1 MSEPGSYRLHGTVS
15 VPAGFR
21 LADGVS
27 STIYASYSI
36 SSAMSGIVDVVFVID
51 TTASMSDEISGV
63 KSSVKEFADSLYA
76 TGLSVRWALVE
87 YQDITCDGLG
97 STRVVMN
104 GADPWYADVDAYKS
118 AIGGLVLGYGED
130 EPETVI
136 DGLEA
141 ARHLSFRDSA
151 GRIFVVVTDA
161 GYKADNQY
169 GVPDMASEISYLKSD
184 GISVFVVTSAGCYAD
199 YRDLAD
205 STGGKLLD
213 IGGDFSDGLMEVAE
227 RIGESGIVSI
237 RIVSLPDVTD
247 YFVGE
252 AFDPAGM
259 VVEAVYGNGAV
270 RQVSFYTVEPSGP
283 LSAGVSHVT
292 IHIGAV
298 TADVPVTV
306 RAATVSKGDVFAYN
320 GLEYTVGSIRPGEV
334 SVTGCSG
341 SPSRVTI
348 PSEVG
353 YKGFSFSVV
362 SVASKAFYGCATLV
376 YLDLGAVQEVGFKAF
391 ANCSKLKTLVVSDTV
406 KVFGSYAFY
415 GCGIESLEIPGDGVV
430 LEASAFSA
438 CKKMT
443 SIAFSGAGAVIGT
456 NAFYKNNGVSTVDLS
471 TVASVGFKAF
481 PYCYGLETL
490 VIPGTLGSMGAYAFY
505 RCDGLKTLV
514 VEEGV
519 ESIPASA
526 FSGCKSIETVS
537 FPSTLK
543 SVGANAFHG
552 VKFIGADGKSLD
564 PAAENLRGHVFA
576 KSGTSL
582 RMSSLLEGD
591 EFCVG
596 GIVYRVTS
604 LVGHSVSIVGHE
616 GDVTAV
622 PSSVAFAKMEFRV
635 TTVEEKAFYGCAAI
649 ASVDLSH
656 AVSIGMKAFANC
668 SGITEITFGPDL
680 ESVGGYAFYGLSFKD
695 SDGSSVGTADGF
707 RGHTFFKS
715 GKSLLM
721 AGELL
726 DGEEFTY
733 LGLVCKVASVS
744 GRTVSVIGYSGS
756 VTSVLSVVSYKGWDL
771 SVVSVE
777 QKAFY
782 NCSTLVHV
790 DLSSVTSIGLKA
802 FAGCSGITDIV
813 FGPGLETVKDYA
825 FTGLRFFGEDDAPMY
840 AAADAFRGHSFHG
853 DAKSLRM
860 FSEIH
865 DGDVFVCAGIVYK
878 VTSATECTVSITG
891 NDGTAVSVPSSVSF
905 KGWDL
910 AVTSVAQ
917 KAFYNCVT
925 IVSVDLSNVASIG
938 LKAFANCSGMTEIT
952 FGPGLESIG
961 DYAFYGVSFGD
972 YDGVSIGV
980 SVETVHGHAFHKSGD
995 VLRMYWTTVG
1005 GEQFTVGGVIYKVTS
1020 AGSPSVSAIG
1030 FEGSV
1035 AILPA
1040 SVSYRGWDFVV
1051 ESVESYAFYECT
1063 TLVHVDLSNVKSIGL
1078 KAFAKCSGIADI
1090 VFGPGLETVKDY
1102 AFAGLSFC
1110 DEDGDPVSA
1119 EDFRGNSFHRS
1130 GKVLRMFSG
1139 LEDGEEFASGGIQYK
1154 VVSASGCTASMTGR
1168 SGSVTSV
1175 PSTVSYKGWD
1185 LSVVSVGARAF
1196 YGCSSLESVDL
1207 SNVRTVGSGAFSGCA
1222 GIEEIV
1228 FGPSLES
1235 IGADALLGLALYD
1248 GDGNPVE
1255 PTAENLRG
1263 HSFHMAGG
1271 VLRMFWK
1278 LQGGEQF
1285 TSGGVVYKVAVAGS
1299 DAVSVIG
1306 YDGAAASLPSSVYYK
1321 GWDLSVESVA
1331 KEAFYGCAT
1340 LTSVDLSNVKSI
1352 GTKAFAKCYGIE
1364 EVVFGPGLD
1373 KVADYA
1379 FYGLS
1384 FCDGSGNPVS
1394 AASELRGHSFHRSGG
1409 VLRMYWEIHDGDS
1422 FTAGGVQYKVSSAAG
1437 CTVSA
1442 TGFKGSVRSLPSSV
1456 VYKGWDLAV
1465 ASVGDS
1471 AFYGCSTISSADLS
1485 NAVSVGFKAF
1495 ANCSGLYEVRFGGCL
1510 ESVGDYA
1517 FYGQTFRDDDGRTVS
1532 SAEDLRGSS
1541 FHKSGGVL
1549 RMFWDIDVG
1558 EEFTVGG
1565 IDYEVASVA
1574 EGAVSITGCS
1584 GDVTAVPSSV
1594 SYKGWDLAV
1603 RSVGSKAFYG
1613 CATLTSADLS
1623 NVRTIGA
1630 KAFANCS
1637 GLSEVRFGGCLES
1650 VGDYAFHGLSFYSG
1664 GEKIEVIPSVLK
1676 GESFSGS
1683 GGKLYREF

>member
-1 MSEPGSYRLHGTVS
+1 MIIADSNGNPTLVEYPLGDGAVIASGLTWEFYLLRHYAGDTTYSLNVFDDLVVYAVSVAEGKDVHHEHDHSETIAIDPACDTAGYVKHVCACGDVVIDGYVEPLGHLFGDWTVDEGPTCTHAGSRHAECSRCGQTVVESIPALGHAFVHHDGKAPTVGVEGWEDYVECSVCGFTTFKAISALGVEIVSIPSVGLGVLPSGSSFGDLGAPSLVDALCAGGSTISLAVSWDSSAFVSEPGSYRLPGTVSLPDDYYLSEGLSLMVYASYSISRDLSGIADIVFVIDTTGSMSDDISSVKSNVKAFADELYATGMSVRWALVEYEDITCDGLGSTKVVKDGADPWYSDVDAYKSAIGRLVLGYGGDAPETVIDGLEAARHLPFRDSAGRFFVVVTDAGYKADNQYGVPDMASEISNLVSDGILVFVVTSTGYYSEYRGLADSTGGKLLDINGDFSRGLMEIAERIGESSVASIRMATMPSVTEYLAGDVFDPTGMVIEAVYENGAVRTIGSYVVEPSGPLSVGDTHVIVRFAGFVLEIPVTVRDALAIMSIQSIDLGALPSGSSFDDLGAPSVVSATCADGSALSLEVAWDSSAFVSEPGSYRLHGTVS

-141 ARHLSFRDSA
+141 ARHLSFRDSS

-596 GIVYRVTS
+596 
-604 LVGHSVSIVGHE
+604 
-616 GDVTAV
+616 
-622 PSSVAFAKMEFRV
+622 
-635 TTVEEKAFYGCAAI
+635 
-649 ASVDLSH
+649 
-656 AVSIGMKAFANC
+656 
-668 SGITEITFGPDL
+668 
-680 ESVGGYAFYGLSFKD
+680 
-695 SDGSSVGTADGF
+695 
-707 RGHTFFKS
+707 
-715 GKSLLM
+715 
-721 AGELL
+721 
-726 DGEEFTY
+726 
-733 LGLVCKVASVS
+733 
-744 GRTVSVIGYSGS
+744 
-756 VTSVLSVVSYKGWDL
+756 
-771 SVVSVE
+771 
-777 QKAFY
+777 
-782 NCSTLVHV
+782 
-790 DLSSVTSIGLKA
+790 
-802 FAGCSGITDIV
+802 
-813 FGPGLETVKDYA
+813 
-825 FTGLRFFGEDDAPMY
+825 
-840 AAADAFRGHSFHG
+840 
-853 DAKSLRM
+853 
-860 FSEIH
+860 
-865 DGDVFVCAGIVYK
+865 
-878 VTSATECTVSITG
+878 
-891 NDGTAVSVPSSVSF
+891 
-905 KGWDL
+905 
-910 AVTSVAQ
+910 
-917 KAFYNCVT
+917 
-925 IVSVDLSNVASIG
+925 
-938 LKAFANCSGMTEIT
+938 
-952 FGPGLESIG
+952 
-961 DYAFYGVSFGD
+961 
-972 YDGVSIGV
+972 
-980 SVETVHGHAFHKSGD
+980 
-995 VLRMYWTTVG
+995 
-1005 GEQFTVGGVIYKVTS
+1005 
-1020 AGSPSVSAIG
+1020 
-1030 FEGSV
+1030 
-1035 AILPA
+1035 
-1040 SVSYRGWDFVV
+1040 
-1051 ESVESYAFYECT
+1051 
-1063 TLVHVDLSNVKSIGL
+1063 
-1078 KAFAKCSGIADI
+1078 
-1090 VFGPGLETVKDY
+1090 
-1102 AFAGLSFC
+1102 
-1110 DEDGDPVSA
+1110 
-1119 EDFRGNSFHRS
+1119 
-1130 GKVLRMFSG
+1130 
-1139 LEDGEEFASGGIQYK
+1139 
-1154 VVSASGCTASMTGR
+1154 
-1168 SGSVTSV
+1168 
-1175 PSTVSYKGWD
+1175 
-1185 LSVVSVGARAF
+1185 
-1196 YGCSSLESVDL
+1196 
-1207 SNVRTVGSGAFSGCA
+1207 
-1222 GIEEIV
+1222 
-1228 FGPSLES
+1228 
-1235 IGADALLGLALYD
+1235 
-1248 GDGNPVE
+1248 
-1255 PTAENLRG
+1255 
-1263 HSFHMAGG
+1263 
-1271 VLRMFWK
+1271 
-1278 LQGGEQF
+1278 
-1285 TSGGVVYKVAVAGS
+1285 
-1299 DAVSVIG
+1299 
-1306 YDGAAASLPSSVYYK
+1306 
-1321 GWDLSVESVA
+1321 
-1331 KEAFYGCAT
+1331 
-1340 LTSVDLSNVKSI
+1340 
-1352 GTKAFAKCYGIE
+1352 
-1364 EVVFGPGLD
+1364 
-1373 KVADYA
+1373 
-1379 FYGLS
+1379 
-1384 FCDGSGNPVS
+1384 
-1394 AASELRGHSFHRSGG
+1394 
-1409 VLRMYWEIHDGDS
+1409 
-1422 FTAGGVQYKVSSAAG
+1422 
-1437 CTVSA
+1437 
-1442 TGFKGSVRSLPSSV
+1442 
-1456 VYKGWDLAV
+1456 
-1465 ASVGDS
+1465 
-1471 AFYGCSTISSADLS
+1471 
-1485 NAVSVGFKAF
+1485 
-1495 ANCSGLYEVRFGGCL
+1495 
-1510 ESVGDYA
+1510 
-1517 FYGQTFRDDDGRTVS
+1517 
-1532 SAEDLRGSS
+1532 
-1541 FHKSGGVL
+1541 
-1549 RMFWDIDVG
+1549 
-1558 EEFTVGG
+1558 
-1565 IDYEVASVA
+1565 
-1574 EGAVSITGCS
+1574 
-1584 GDVTAVPSSV
+1584 
-1594 SYKGWDLAV
+1594 
-1603 RSVGSKAFYG
+1603 
-1613 CATLTSADLS
+1613 
-1623 NVRTIGA
+1623 
-1630 KAFANCS
+1630 
-1637 GLSEVRFGGCLES
+1637 
-1650 VGDYAFHGLSFYSG
+1650 
-1664 GEKIEVIPSVLK
+1664 
-1676 GESFSGS
+1676 
-1683 GGKLYREF
+1683 